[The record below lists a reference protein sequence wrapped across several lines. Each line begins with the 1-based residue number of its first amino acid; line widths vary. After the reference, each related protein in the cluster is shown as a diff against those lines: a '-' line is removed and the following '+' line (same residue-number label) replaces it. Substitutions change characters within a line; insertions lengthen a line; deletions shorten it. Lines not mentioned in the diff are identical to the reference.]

1 MAKGS
6 KKEYNGLGFGK
17 KGKQDVTKSGFDATA
32 AFKATATPASVK
44 AHLGKGAREKHD
56 EN

>member
-1 MAKGS
+1 MAS

-17 KGKQDVTKSGFDATA
+17 KGKQDVTKEGFDATE
-32 AFKATATPASVK
+32 AFRNTATPKSVK
-44 AHLGKGAREKHD
+44 EHLGQGVREKHD

>member
-17 KGKQDVTKSGFDATA
+17 KGRQDVTKSGWDASA
-32 AFKATATPASVK
+32 AFKNTATPKSITK
-44 AHLGKGAREKHD
+44 YLGKGAKLKHD

>member
-1 MAKGS
+1 MAN
-6 KKEYNGLGFGK
+6 KKEYNGLGLGK
-17 KGKQDVTKSGFDATA
+17 KGKQDVTKEGFDASA

-44 AHLGKGAREKHD
+44 AHMGEGARTKHD